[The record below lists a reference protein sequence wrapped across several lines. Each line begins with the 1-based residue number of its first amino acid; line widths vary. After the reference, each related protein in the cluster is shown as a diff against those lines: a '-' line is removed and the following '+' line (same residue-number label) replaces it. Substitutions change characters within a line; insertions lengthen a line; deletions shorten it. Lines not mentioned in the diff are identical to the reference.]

1 MLPFESVEADI
12 KIIESIAQISIISTF
27 HNPENLQLDSS
38 YNENSEPIE
47 FLLSFPKFEKS
58 VVKKLT
64 VMIGDERVVE
74 A

>member
-1 MLPFESVEADI
+1 MLPFESFEVDI

-47 FLLSFPKFEKS
+47 F
-58 VVKKLT
+58 
-64 VMIGDERVVE
+64 
-74 A
+74 

>member
-1 MLPFESVEADI
+1 MLPFESFEVDI

-47 FLLSFPKFEKS
+47 FQYSFPKFEKA

-64 VMIGDERVVE
+64 IMIGDD
-74 A
+74 